1 MDKKT
6 LLSNIEKVHT
16 TRLGLERI
24 SRNLQ
29 ITPKDV
35 IEYCKNALLSE
46 DCIIY
51 RKGKNYCCEI
61 DNMKITINAYSYTII
76 TGHKLK

>member
-16 TRLGLERI
+16 TRSGLERI
-24 SRNLQ
+24 SKNLQ

-35 IEYCKNALLSE
+35 IEYCKKAILSE
-46 DCIIY
+46 DCNIY
-51 RKGKNYCCEI
+51 RKGKNWYGKVDDVI
-61 DNMKITINAYSYTII
+61 ITINAHSYTII
-76 TGHKLK
+76 TAHKLK